1 MLANLK
7 SYCFFMDERM
17 NKHIFGAEWFNII
30 LGLKDKYFV
39 SMIVFFTSDEKS
51 MLEVAFV
58 IFDW

>member
-1 MLANLK
+1 
-7 SYCFFMDERM
+7 MDERM

-58 IFDW
+58 IFD